1 MTELATISV
10 DAPRVSAL
18 LDVLSMIAVGE
29 LEMKSI
35 NAKLPPADDAFGE
48 VETMLRTLAADL
60 GEVLRAN
67 EQYTQQIEDTARELQ
82 AKLDTIE
89 RQQLAIADLSTP
101 VLEIWADVLALPI
114 VGIVDTQRSVEMT
127 ERLLQTIVERQA
139 RCAIIDIT
147 GVDVV
152 DTATADHFVKMV
164 RAAAMLGAHCV
175 VCGISPDVAQTLARI
190 DVELT
195 DVITKRSLKD
205 ALHHCLAHI
214 AALDGARGRRRR
226 TPRPPSSPQEP
237 EA

>member
-1 MTELATISV
+1 MNDTATTVHV
-10 DAPRVSAL
+10 DAARVSSL

-29 LEMKSI
+29 LDI
-35 NAKLPPADDAFGE
+35 DVIDTKLARHDDAFGE

-67 EQYTQQIEDTARELQ
+67 ELYTEQIEATARDLQ

-89 RQQLAIADLSTP
+89 RQQIAIADLSTP
-101 VLEIWADVLALPI
+101 VLEIWTDILALPI

-127 ERLLQTIVERQA
+127 ERLLQAIVDRQA

-195 DVITKRSLKD
+195 GVTTMRSLKD

-214 AALDGARGRRRR
+214 HELDHGRS
-226 TPRPPSSPQEP
+226 PRPPRTP
-237 EA
+237 EKTPT